1 MNTQCKTQSSQS
13 QFTCTNTQTQVFC
26 PQITK
31 PPTTQHPR
39 QHFLQYPHPKI
50 TNSQRPMIQNGS
62 KPPKQTLIP
71 ILPTKYHLDPNTGT
85 NSNNSHKLITLPKKN
100 WKHYIINIFIYT
112 FLNFFT
118 SGAFSKNL
126 REFPLQRLRWV
137 HRSCDDLI
145 TTVHCALPH

>member
-1 MNTQCKTQSSQS
+1 MHAPKPNPQNQLNQAHFHTLHFPNPMNTQCKTQSSQS

-100 WKHYIINIFIYT
+100 
-112 FLNFFT
+112 
-118 SGAFSKNL
+118 
-126 REFPLQRLRWV
+126 
-137 HRSCDDLI
+137 
-145 TTVHCALPH
+145 